1 LTLFHDANWVNK
13 QEWPNMTTDLD
24 FASMMEKAQ
33 KEVRENAKYEREME
47 KLEQDNESKIAN
59 EKGRR
64 KKKERDKEHS
74 ITRYI

>member
-1 LTLFHDANWVNK
+1 MKK
-13 QEWPNMTTDLD
+13 QEWPIMTTDLD